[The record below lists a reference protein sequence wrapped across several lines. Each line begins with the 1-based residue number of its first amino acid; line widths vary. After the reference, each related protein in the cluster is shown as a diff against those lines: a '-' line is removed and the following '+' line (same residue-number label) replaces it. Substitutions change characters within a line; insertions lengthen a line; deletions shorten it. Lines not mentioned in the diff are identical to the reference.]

1 MPAKPMKPEQ
11 PMDDL
16 SHSLAGLGESTT
28 AAELVRTKGQSKK
41 LKVIT
46 EKQLMDWVNTVITR
60 HMAGKVDSISD
71 KEKEE
76 MLKKVQDELAK
87 RIKREQ
93 DAQGE
98 RDRMKADLDKAMA
111 KVAESQSNAASA
123 EQATEAI
130 DSLKK
135 ALAEREQMIEELQQD
150 KYEIED
156 QLAENRALASTTL
169 AEKDEMG
176 EKHKQAL
183 KNYMLRANTLVE
195 GVLGLDNQLYGGRH
209 IDENQVPDD
218 AADEEQFYHDYDVGA
233 KIIDTLSNDLQRL
246 RGIAQSAQKQT
257 ERMANDPRMNLL
269 EGDLQLLEQL
279 KGGSL
284 TAVDVAE
291 PVEGL
296 VEAMNG
302 ARIEA
307 EQLEH
312 TGKQALGTAAGREDA
327 IAAVPATDSGTPAE
341 VLAGTTGVVR
351 EFAAVLARGRQRMVA
366 LKEMA
371 DQADEAR
378 NSAEEELGEVRGAYQ
393 HVLGTIAARAKADKQ
408 HVPTALVD
416 EDAPPAESSAK
427 ASDII
432 KNIKGGGDVKPIIA
446 EQIVLMDRLLGEEAG
461 VHMAPPAKDATN
473 DDLIA
478 RLREDSA
485 ALARLVKEK
494 SRAVADAQAREKAI
508 AEEVRALVKTR
519 SHITP
524 EHQGEEQLDASVVQL
539 NRALDDAQEPAQ
551 LASAA
556 QQVIHHLREQ
566 LAKAPSQAEVK
577 RLDDERSRLASQI
590 GQAQQKI
597 RTLEEEVAKAKGEIA
612 AVQARSEAQRRAER
626 EMASDVVRAAQG
638 DDQLADSVT
647 DLALAADAGDDD
659 NLVPALREAVTGL
672 SRRKQD
678 LDEENKRLRGE
689 LDGLRSQAQEAEARG
704 ANLQGEQAK
713 LSKSLADAQ
722 QQVQE
727 LERNLSKAPSQ
738 ADVKRLDDERSRL
751 ASQIGQSQQK
761 IRTLEDE
768 VAKAKGEVAAAQAR
782 SEAQR
787 RAEREMASDVVRA
800 AQGDD
805 QLADSVTDLALA
817 ADAGDDDNLVPALR
831 EAVTGLSRRKQD
843 LDEEN
848 KRLRGELDGLRS
860 QAQEAE
866 ARGANLQGE
875 QAKLSKGLADAQ
887 QQVQELER
895 DLSRARTDLD
905 LMRNQAQEANNRRTA
920 LEAERG
926 KAFSQLTTMEQRLRE
941 TEAELARARGDLV
954 ALSSSSKAQS
964 EADRAVATELVS
976 AAKGDPE
983 LADAIA
989 DLALTLEDTPSSD
1002 QPVDAA
1008 TVSRQIAAGV
1018 ALLAERKQAL
1028 THQAERLQ
1036 QDANSLKWQLKEA
1049 NERAVALEGERDEMA
1064 ASGKEIINLLTQQKE
1079 RTAQELDTLKRG
1091 VAETEALLTRFQG
1104 RTLSAETANRQLA
1117 EVLSTLAAQE
1127 KDQNSGDVEDKR
1139 LDLELALSQL
1149 PDEGEDAVSIPED
1162 LSLQLAESG
1171 RKLAEAL
1178 LSRRA
1183 QMTSS
1188 FKRAKEEQESLK
1200 GQLDKLREEVTA
1212 AQNRLDEQQ
1221 ASLRSSQAEVKAV
1234 RHELTMQGKD
1244 LAAKVQELTDTRGE
1258 VASIKAEL
1266 DVAAQRVEEQ
1276 DRRLQ
1281 TTTAKLAEA
1290 QREQERLLR
1299 ELNEH
1304 QQRGDAAEHT
1314 QTQLVQAL
1322 RSLTNRQD
1330 ASPTVARALTDADQA
1345 DPLSKAA
1352 QKLDLAR
1359 AAGPEQL
1366 ASAGQAYVHALK
1378 DRVQTLAERMEEARG
1393 ELAATKR
1400 SEDSLNSELAA
1411 LRASVVD
1418 RDHQIQ
1424 NLADGI
1430 EKAKA
1435 EQSDLLSQVMEQRRH
1450 RDEAQAELQQ
1460 VREQLRLAQAEVA
1473 DFQARDGASSG
1484 HLSSDLDRVRQEAN
1498 KERAERSEI
1507 EDQLAQAQ
1515 ERLDAAEARLKA
1527 QRDELT
1533 KRLAERDHEI
1543 DKKDRQLKE
1552 LTEQRADTKGF
1563 EARIAALTKELEEAQ
1578 EEITQFKTAFGT
1590 HAGNA
1595 AKSTDLA
1602 REMRNLTSERDT
1614 MREKLRTLEADLAEA
1629 NSTIASKDSL
1639 LSDKRKTGSSD
1650 KEKTQKE
1657 LSEMRDT
1664 VTAVRDELRKL
1675 KEENAGLK
1683 ARIRRL
1689 TEGQAG
1695 SGPSGGFKTV

>member
-1 MPAKPMKPEQ
+1 MPAKPLKPDIKPEQ
-11 PMDDL
+11 PMEDL

-76 MLKKVQDELAK
+76 MLKKVQEELAK

-93 DAQGE
+93 DAQSE
-98 RDRMKADLDKAMA
+98 RDRMKSDLDKAMA
-111 KVAESQSNAASA
+111 KVAEAQSSAASA
-123 EQATEAI
+123 EQTAEAI

-150 KYEIED
+150 KYELED

-176 EKHKQAL
+176 EKHKQGM

-209 IDENQVPDD
+209 IDENPVSDD
-218 AADEEQFYHDYDVGA
+218 APDEEQFYHDYDVGA
-233 KIIDTLSNDLQRL
+233 KVIETLSNDLQRL

-257 ERMANDPRMNLL
+257 ERLANDPRMNLL

-302 ARIEA
+302 ARTEA
-307 EQLEH
+307 QQLEH
-312 TGKQALGTAAGREDA
+312 TGKQALGMAAGREDA
-327 IAAVPATDSGTPAE
+327 IAAVPATDSGSPAE

-351 EFAAVLARGRQRMVA
+351 EFAAILARGRQRMVA

-378 NSAEEELGEVRGAYQ
+378 NSAEEELGEMRAAYQ
-393 HVLGTIAARAKADKQ
+393 QVLGTVAERAKADKQ
-408 HVPTALVD
+408 RVPTALVD
-416 EDAPPAESSAK
+416 EDAPLAESSAK
-427 ASDII
+427 AAEII
-432 KNIKGGGDVKPIIA
+432 KNIKGGGDVKPIIS
-446 EQIVLMDRLLGEEAG
+446 EQLILMDRLLGDEAG
-461 VHMAPPAKDATN
+461 VRMVPPAKDAS
-473 DDLIA
+473 DEDFIA

-485 ALARLVKEK
+485 ALARLMREK
-494 SRAVADAQAREKAI
+494 SQALTAAQAREKSV
-508 AEEVRALVKTR
+508 AEEIRALAKTR
-519 SHITP
+519 ADITP
-524 EHQGEEQLDASVVQL
+524 EHQGDEKLDASVVQL
-539 NRALDDAQEPAQ
+539 ARALDDAEEPAQ
-551 LASAA
+551 VANAA
-556 QQVIHHLREQ
+556 QQVIHQLREQ
-566 LAKAPSQAEVK
+566 LAKAPSQSDIK
-577 RLDDERSRLASQI
+577 RLDEERGRLASQI

-597 RTLEEEVAKAKGEIA
+597 RSLEEEVAKAKGDVA
-612 AVQARSEAQRRAER
+612 AVQARGEAQRRAER
-626 EMASDVVRAAQG
+626 DMANEVVRAAKG
-638 DDQLADSVT
+638 DDQLADAVT
-647 DLALAADAGDDD
+647 DLALAADADDED

-678 LDEENKRLRGE
+678 LDEENKRLRAE
-689 LDGLRSQAQEAEARG
+689 LDALRSKAQEAESRG
-704 ANLQGEQAK
+704 AALH
-713 LSKSLADAQ
+713 SD
-722 QQVQE
+722 
-727 LERNLSKAPSQ
+727 
-738 ADVKRLDDERSRL
+738 
-751 ASQIGQSQQK
+751 QQK
-761 IRTLEDE
+761 LH
-768 VAKAKGEVAAAQAR
+768 KNL
-782 SEAQR
+782 SEAQ
-787 RAEREMASDVVRA
+787 
-800 AQGDD
+800 QH
-805 QLADSVTDLALA
+805 
-817 ADAGDDDNLVPALR
+817 
-831 EAVTGLSRRKQD
+831 
-843 LDEEN
+843 
-848 KRLRGELDGLRS
+848 
-860 QAQEAE
+860 
-866 ARGANLQGE
+866 
-875 QAKLSKGLADAQ
+875 
-887 QQVQELER
+887 VQEMER

-905 LMRNQAQEANNRRTA
+905 LMRNQAQEANSRRAT

-926 KAFSQLTTMEQRLRE
+926 KAFSQLTSMEQRLRDA
-941 TEAELARARGDLV
+941 EAELAKARGEL
-954 ALSSSSKAQS
+954 AAISSSSKAQS
-964 EADRAVATELVS
+964 EAGRAVATELVS

-983 LADAIA
+983 LADTIA
-989 DLALTLEDTPSSD
+989 DLALALEDTPSSE
-1002 QPVDAA
+1002 QPMDTA
-1008 TVSRQIAAGV
+1008 TVSRQVAAGV
-1018 ALLAERKQAL
+1018 AHLAQRKQAL
-1028 THQAERLQ
+1028 AQQAERLQ
-1036 QDANSLKWQLKEA
+1036 QDANALRWQLKEA
-1049 NERAVALEGERDEMA
+1049 HENAVALEGERDEMA
-1064 ASGKEIINLLTQQKE
+1064 ASGKEVINLLTHQKE
-1079 RTAQELDTLKRG
+1079 RTVQELEALKRSS
-1091 VAETEALLTRFQG
+1091 AENEALLTRFQG

-1117 EVLSTLAAQE
+1117 EALSTLASLE
-1127 KDQNSGDVEDKR
+1127 KDQHAGEVEDKR
-1139 LDLELALSQL
+1139 VDLELALSQL
-1149 PDEGEDAVSIPED
+1149 PDEGEDAVSIPEN

-1183 QMTSS
+1183 QMTTS
-1188 FKRAKEEQESLK
+1188 FKRAQEDQESLK
-1200 GQLDKLREEVTA
+1200 AQLDKLRAEVTV
-1212 AQNRLDEQQ
+1212 AQNKLDEQQ
-1221 ASLRSSQAEVKAV
+1221 SSLRSSQAEVKAV

-1244 LAAKVQELTDTRGE
+1244 LAAKVQELTGTRGE

-1276 DRRLQ
+1276 DLRLQ
-1281 TTTAKLAEA
+1281 QTTAKLVEA

-1299 ELNEH
+1299 ELGQH

-1314 QTQLVQAL
+1314 QAQLVQAL

-1366 ASAGQAYVHALK
+1366 ASAGQAYIHALK
-1378 DRVQTLAERMEEARG
+1378 DRVQTLAERMEGARG

-1400 SEDSLNSELAA
+1400 SEDSLNNELAA
-1411 LRASVVD
+1411 LRASVID
-1418 RDHQIQ
+1418 REHQVQ
-1424 NLADGI
+1424 NLAD
-1430 EKAKA
+1430 ELAKA
-1435 EQSDLLSQVMEQRRH
+1435 NAQQSDLLNQMMEQRRH
-1450 RDEAQAELQQ
+1450 RDEAQAELKQLN
-1460 VREQLRLAQAEVA
+1460 EQLRLAQAEVA
-1473 DFQARDGASSG
+1473 DYQARDGASSG
-1484 HLSSDLDRVRQEAN
+1484 HLSSDLDRLRQEAN
-1498 KERAERSEI
+1498 KERANRAEI
-1507 EDQLAQAQ
+1507 EDLLAQAQ
-1515 ERLDAAEARLKA
+1515 ERADAAEARIKS
-1527 QRDELT
+1527 QREELT

-1552 LTEQRADTKGF
+1552 LAEQRADIKGL
-1563 EARIAALTKELEEAQ
+1563 EARVETLTSELAKAHEDLKQFE
-1578 EEITQFKTAFGT
+1578 TQFGA

-1602 REMRNLTSERDT
+1602 REMKNLSHERDAL
-1614 MREKLRTLEADLAEA
+1614 REKLRTLEADLAEA

-1650 KEKTQKE
+1650 KEKKEKE
-1657 LSEMRDT
+1657 LLDMRDT
-1664 VTAVRDELRKL
+1664 VTAVRDEVRKL

-1689 TEGQAG
+1689 TDNNAG

>member
-11 PMDDL
+11 PMEEA
-16 SHSLAGLGESTT
+16 SQSLAGLGESTT
-28 AAELVRTKGQSKK
+28 AAELVRTKGQSQK

-60 HMAGKVDSISD
+60 HMAGKVDGISD
-71 KEKEE
+71 REKEE

-93 DAQGE
+93 DTQAE

-123 EQATEAI
+123 EQTAEAI

-209 IDENQVPDD
+209 TDDNPVPED
-218 AADEEQFYHDYDVGA
+218 AAVEEQFYHDYEVGA
-233 KIIDTLSNDLQRL
+233 KVIETLSNDLQRL

-257 ERMANDPRMNLL
+257 ERLANDPRMNLL
-269 EGDLQLLEQL
+269 EGDLALLEQL

-284 TAVDVAE
+284 AAVDVAA
-291 PVEGL
+291 PVENL
-296 VEAMNG
+296 VEAMSG
-302 ARIEA
+302 ARDEA
-307 EQLEH
+307 QQLEH
-312 TGKQALGTAAGREDA
+312 AGKQALGTVAGREDA
-327 IAAVPATDSGTPAE
+327 LSSVPSTDSGTPAE
-341 VLAGTTGVVR
+341 VIAGTTSVVR
-351 EFAAVLARGRQRMVA
+351 ELAAVLAQGRKRMGV

-378 NSAEEELGEVRGAYQ
+378 NSAEEELGEVRTAYQ

-416 EDAPPAESSAK
+416 EDAPLAESSAK
-427 ASDII
+427 AADII
-432 KNIKGGGDVKPIIA
+432 KNITGGGDVKPIIS
-446 EQIVLMDRLLGEEAG
+446 EQLVLMDRLLGEEAG
-461 VHMAPPAKDATN
+461 VRMAPPAKDAS
-473 DDLIA
+473 DADLLA
-478 RLREDSA
+478 RLREDST

-494 SRAVADAQAREKAI
+494 TQALAAAQMREKAV
-508 AEEVRALVKTR
+508 AEEVRALAKTR
-519 SHITP
+519 ADITP
-524 EHQGEEQLDASVVQL
+524 EHHGDEKLDASVVQL

-551 LASAA
+551 VGSAV
-556 QQVIHHLREQ
+556 QQVIHQLREQ
-566 LAKAPSQAEVK
+566 LAKAPSQADLK
-577 RLDDERSRLASQI
+577 RLDDERGRLASQI

-597 RTLEEEVAKAKGEIA
+597 RTLEDDVAKARGEVA
-612 AVQARSEAQRRAER
+612 AVQARGEAQRRAER
-626 EMASDVVRAAQG
+626 EMATEVVRAAKG
-638 DDQLADSVT
+638 DDQLADAVT

-678 LDEENKRLRGE
+678 LSEENKRLQGE
-689 LDGLRSQAQEAEARG
+689 LSGLRNKAQEAETRG
-704 ANLQGEQAK
+704 ASLQSEQ
-713 LSKSLADAQ
+713 Q
-722 QQVQE
+722 
-727 LERNLSKAPSQ
+727 
-738 ADVKRLDDERSRL
+738 
-751 ASQIGQSQQK
+751 
-761 IRTLEDE
+761 
-768 VAKAKGEVAAAQAR
+768 
-782 SEAQR
+782 
-787 RAEREMASDVVRA
+787 
-800 AQGDD
+800 
-805 QLADSVTDLALA
+805 
-817 ADAGDDDNLVPALR
+817 
-831 EAVTGLSRRKQD
+831 
-843 LDEEN
+843 
-848 KRLRGELDGLRS
+848 
-860 QAQEAE
+860 
-866 ARGANLQGE
+866 
-875 QAKLSKGLADAQ
+875 KLSKGLTEAQ
-887 QQVQELER
+887 QHVQELER

-905 LMRNQAQEANNRRTA
+905 LMRNQAQESNSRRTT

-926 KAFSQLTTMEQRLRE
+926 KAFSQLTTMEQRLHDAD
-941 TEAELARARGDLV
+941 AELNKARTDLA
-954 ALSSSSKAQS
+954 ALSASAKTQS

-976 AAKGDPE
+976 AAKGDND
-983 LADAIA
+983 LAETIA
-989 DLALTLEDTPSSD
+989 DLALSLEDTPSSD

-1008 TVSRQIAAGV
+1008 TVSRQVAAGV
-1018 ALLAERKQAL
+1018 AHLAQRKQEL
-1028 THQAERLQ
+1028 TQQAERLQ

-1049 NERAVALEGERDEMA
+1049 NERAVAFEGERDEMA
-1064 ASGKEIINLLTQQKE
+1064 ASGKEVINLLTQQKE
-1079 RTAQELDTLKRG
+1079 RTVQELEAIKRST
-1091 VAETEALLTRFQG
+1091 AETEGLLTRFQG

-1117 EVLSTLAAQE
+1117 EALSTLASLE
-1127 KDQNSGDVEDKR
+1127 KDQNAGDVEDKR
-1139 LDLELALSQL
+1139 VDLELALSQL
-1149 PDEGEDAVSIPED
+1149 PDEGEDAVSIPEN

-1183 QMTSS
+1183 QMTTS
-1188 FKRAKEEQESLK
+1188 FKRAKEDQESLQS
-1200 GQLDKLREEVTA
+1200 QLDKQRAEVA
-1212 AQNRLDEQQ
+1212 AALNKLDEQQ
-1221 ASLRSSQAEVKAV
+1221 SSLRSSQAEVKAV
-1234 RHELTMQGKD
+1234 RHELTMQGKE
-1244 LAAKVQELTDTRGE
+1244 LAAKVQELTGTRGE

-1281 TTTAKLAEA
+1281 QTTAKLLEA

-1299 ELNEH
+1299 DLGQQ

-1378 DRVQTLAERMEEARG
+1378 DRVQTLAERMEGARG

-1400 SEDSLNSELAA
+1400 SEDALNSELAA

-1418 RDHQIQ
+1418 RDHQLQ
-1424 NLADGI
+1424 NLADTI

-1435 EQSDLLSQVMEQRRH
+1435 EQSELLNQVMEQRRH
-1450 RDEAQAELQQ
+1450 RDDATADLKQL
-1460 VREQLRLAQAEVA
+1460 REQLRLAQAEVA
-1473 DFQARDGASSG
+1473 DYQARDGASSG
-1484 HLSSDLDRVRQEAN
+1484 HMSSDIDRLRQEIE
-1498 KERAERSEI
+1498 KERANRAEVEGQLSE
-1507 EDQLAQAQ
+1507 AQ
-1515 ERLDAAEARLKA
+1515 ERADAADARLKA

-1533 KRLAERDHEI
+1533 RRLAERDQVI
-1543 DKKDRQLKE
+1543 DKKDRELKD
-1552 LTEQRADTKGF
+1552 LAEQRADSKGL
-1563 EARIAALTKELEEAQ
+1563 EAQVGALTKELSQATDRIKELETVYGA
-1578 EEITQFKTAFGT
+1578 
-1590 HAGNA
+1590 HAGA
-1595 AKSTDLA
+1595 TAKTTDLG
-1602 REMRNLTSERDT
+1602 RELKHMHGERDG
-1614 MREKLRTLEADLAEA
+1614 MREKLRQIEADLA
-1629 NSTIASKDSL
+1629 DSISL
-1639 LSDKRKTGSSD
+1639 TAQLKSQLDDKRKDVGSS
-1650 KEKTQKE
+1650 KEKVQKE
-1657 LSEMRDT
+1657 MVELRD
-1664 VTAVRDELRKL
+1664 AAAGVRDDNRKL

-1689 TEGQAG
+1689 TDNNAG

>member
-11 PMDDL
+11 PMEDL
-16 SHSLAGLGESTT
+16 SQSLAGLGESTT

-46 EKQLMDWVNTVITR
+46 EKQLMEWVNTVISR

-93 DAQGE
+93 DAQAE
-98 RDRMKADLDKAMA
+98 RDRMKGDLEKAMA
-111 KVAESQSNAASA
+111 KVAEAQSSAASA
-123 EQATEAI
+123 EQTEEAI
-130 DSLKK
+130 NSLKK

-209 IDENQVPDD
+209 IEENPVPDD

-233 KIIDTLSNDLQRL
+233 KVIETLSNDLQRL
-246 RGIAQSAQKQT
+246 RGIAQKAQSQT
-257 ERMANDPRMNLL
+257 ERLANDPRMNLL

-302 ARIEA
+302 ARTEA
-307 EQLEH
+307 QQLEH

-351 EFAAVLARGRQRMVA
+351 ELAAVLARGRQRMVA

-378 NSAEEELGEVRGAYQ
+378 NSAEEELGEVRTAYMQ
-393 HVLGTIAARAKADKQ
+393 VLGTIAARAKADKQ

-416 EDAPPAESSAK
+416 EDAPFAESTAK
-427 ASDII
+427 AADII
-432 KNIKGGGDVKPIIA
+432 KNLKGGGDIKPIIS
-446 EQIVLMDRLLGEEAG
+446 EQLVLMDRLLGEEAG
-461 VHMAPPAKDATN
+461 VRMAPPAKDAS
-473 DDLIA
+473 DEDLLA

-485 ALARLVKEK
+485 ALARLMKEK
-494 SRAVADAQAREKAI
+494 STALAAAETREKAV
-508 AEEVRALVKTR
+508 AEEIRALAKTR
-519 SHITP
+519 ADITP
-524 EHQGEEQLDASVVQL
+524 EQQGDEKLDASVVQL

-551 LASAA
+551 VANAA
-556 QQVIHHLREQ
+556 QQVIHELREQ
-566 LAKAPSQAEVK
+566 LAKAPSQTDVK
-577 RLDDERSRLASQI
+577 RLDEERSRLASQI

-597 RTLEEEVAKAKGEIA
+597 RALEDEVAKAKGEVA
-612 AVQARSEAQRRAER
+612 AVQARGEAQRRAER
-626 EMASDVVRAAQG
+626 DMATELVNAAKG

-647 DLALAADAGDDD
+647 DLALATDAGDED

-678 LDEENKRLRGE
+678 LSEENQRMRGE
-689 LDGLRSQAQEAEARG
+689 LDELRAKAQEAETRG
-704 ANLQGEQAK
+704 ANLHGEQQK
-713 LSKSLADAQ
+713 LSKNLTEAQ
-722 QQVQE
+722 QH
-727 LERNLSKAPSQ
+727 
-738 ADVKRLDDERSRL
+738 
-751 ASQIGQSQQK
+751 I
-761 IRTLEDE
+761 
-768 VAKAKGEVAAAQAR
+768 
-782 SEAQR
+782 
-787 RAEREMASDVVRA
+787 
-800 AQGDD
+800 
-805 QLADSVTDLALA
+805 
-817 ADAGDDDNLVPALR
+817 
-831 EAVTGLSRRKQD
+831 
-843 LDEEN
+843 
-848 KRLRGELDGLRS
+848 
-860 QAQEAE
+860 
-866 ARGANLQGE
+866 
-875 QAKLSKGLADAQ
+875 
-887 QQVQELER
+887 QELER

-905 LMRNQAQEANNRRTA
+905 LMRNQAQEANSRRTA

-926 KAFSQLTTMEQRLRE
+926 KAFSQLTTMEQRLRD
-941 TEAELARARGDLV
+941 ADADLV
-954 ALSSSSKAQS
+954 KARSDLAALSAASKAQS

-983 LADAIA
+983 LAEAIA
-989 DLALTLEDTPSSD
+989 DLAMSLEDTPSSD
-1002 QPVDAA
+1002 QPVDPA
-1008 TVSRQIAAGV
+1008 TVSRQVAAGV
-1018 ALLAERKQAL
+1018 AQLAQRRQALAE
-1028 THQAERLQ
+1028 QAERLQ
-1036 QDANSLKWQLKEA
+1036 QDSHSLKWQLKEA
-1049 NERAVALEGERDEMA
+1049 NERAVTLEGERDEMA
-1064 ASGKEIINLLTQQKE
+1064 ASGKEVINLLTQQKE
-1079 RTAQELDTLKRG
+1079 RTVQELEMIKRSA
-1091 VAETEALLTRFQG
+1091 AENDALLTRLQG

-1117 EVLSTLAAQE
+1117 EALSTLASLE

-1139 LDLELALSQL
+1139 VDLELALSQL
-1149 PDEGEDAVSIPED
+1149 PDEGEEAVSIPEN

-1188 FKRAKEEQESLK
+1188 FKRAKEDQETLK
-1200 GQLDKLREEVTA
+1200 TQLENLRGEVTA
-1212 AQNRLDEQQ
+1212 AQNKLEEQQ

-1258 VASIKAEL
+1258 VAGIKAEL

-1281 TTTAKLAEA
+1281 ETTTKLAEA

-1299 ELNEH
+1299 ELGEQ

-1314 QTQLVQAL
+1314 QTQMIQAL

-1330 ASPTVARALTDADQA
+1330 AAPAVARALTDADQA

-1366 ASAGQAYVHALK
+1366 AIAGQAYVHALK

-1400 SEDSLNSELAA
+1400 SEDALNSELAA

-1418 RDHQIQ
+1418 RDHQLQ

-1435 EQSDLLSQVMEQRRH
+1435 EQSELLNQVMEQRRN
-1450 RDEAQAELQQ
+1450 RDDALAELKQLH
-1460 VREQLRLAQAEVA
+1460 EQLRLAQAEAA
-1473 DFQARDGASSG
+1473 DYQARDGASAG
-1484 HLSSDLDRVRQEAN
+1484 HMSSDIDRLRQEIE
-1498 KERAERSEI
+1498 KERANRTEI
-1507 EDQLAQAQ
+1507 ENQLAEAM
-1515 ERLDAAEARLKA
+1515 ERAEAADARLKA

-1533 KRLAERDHEI
+1533 RRLAERDQVI
-1543 DKKDRQLKE
+1543 DKKDRELKE
-1552 LTEQRADTKGF
+1552 LAEQRADSKGL
-1563 EARIAALTKELEEAQ
+1563 EAQVSALTKELSQATDRIKELE
-1578 EEITQFKTAFGT
+1578 TVFGA
-1590 HAGNA
+1590 HAGA
-1595 AKSTDLA
+1595 TAKTSDLA
-1602 REMRNLTSERDT
+1602 RELKHMHGERDQL
-1614 MREKLRTLEADLAEA
+1614 REKLRQIEADLA
-1629 NSTIASKDSL
+1629 DSVSMTAQL
-1639 LSDKRKTGSSD
+1639 KAQLDEKRKDVGSS
-1650 KEKTQKE
+1650 KEKVQKE
-1657 LSEMRDT
+1657 MVELRDAVAT
-1664 VTAVRDELRKL
+1664 VRDENRKL

-1689 TEGQAG
+1689 TDNNAG

>member
-1 MPAKPMKPEQ
+1 MPAKPMKPDQ
-11 PMDDL
+11 PIDDL
-16 SHSLAGLGESTT
+16 SQSLAGLGESTT

-46 EKQLMDWVNTVITR
+46 EKQLMEWVNTVISR
-60 HMAGKVDSISD
+60 HLAGKVDSISD

-93 DAQGE
+93 DAQAE

-111 KVAESQSNAASA
+111 KVAESQSSAASA
-123 EQATEAI
+123 EQTEEAI
-130 DSLKK
+130 NSLKK

-169 AEKDEMG
+169 AEKDELS

-183 KNYMLRANTLVE
+183 KNYMLRANALVE

-209 IDENQVPDD
+209 IEDNPVPDD

-233 KIIDTLSNDLQRL
+233 KVIETLSNDLQRL
-246 RGIAQSAQKQT
+246 RGIAQSAQRQT

-269 EGDLQLLEQL
+269 EADLQLLEQL

-296 VEAMNG
+296 IEAMNG
-302 ARIEA
+302 ARTEA
-307 EQLEH
+307 QQLEH

-327 IAAVPATDSGTPAE
+327 IASVPATDSGAPAE
-341 VLAGTTGVVR
+341 VIAGTTGVVR
-351 EFAAVLARGRQRMVA
+351 ELAAVLARGRQRMVA

-378 NSAEEELGEVRGAYQ
+378 NSAEEELGEVRAAYMQ
-393 HVLGTIAARAKADKQ
+393 VLGSIAARAKADKQ

-416 EDAPPAESSAK
+416 EDAPLAESSTK
-427 ASDII
+427 AADII
-432 KNIKGGGDVKPIIA
+432 KNIKGGGDSKPIIA
-446 EQIVLMDRLLGEEAG
+446 EQLVLMDRLLGEEAG
-461 VHMAPPAKDATN
+461 VRMAPPGKDAS
-473 DDLIA
+473 DADLLA

-485 ALARLVKEK
+485 ALARLIKEK
-494 SRAVADAQAREKAI
+494 STALAAAEMREKAV
-508 AEEVRALVKTR
+508 AEEIRALAKTR
-519 SHITP
+519 ADITP
-524 EHQGEEQLDASVVQL
+524 EQQGDEKLDASVVQL

-551 LASAA
+551 VASAA
-556 QQVIHHLREQ
+556 QQVIHQLREQ
-566 LAKAPSQAEVK
+566 LAKAPSQADVK
-577 RLDDERSRLASQI
+577 RLDEERNRLASQI

-597 RTLEEEVAKAKGEIA
+597 RTLEDEVAKAKGEVA
-612 AVQARSEAQRRAER
+612 AVQARGEAQRRAER
-626 EMASDVVRAAQG
+626 DMAAELVRAAQG
-638 DDQLADSVT
+638 DDLLADSVT
-647 DLALAADAGDDD
+647 DLALATDAGDED

-678 LDEENKRLRGE
+678 LSEENQRMRDE
-689 LDGLRSQAQEAEARG
+689 LDALRAKAQEAEARG
-704 ANLQGEQAK
+704 SSLHGEQQK
-713 LSKSLADAQ
+713 LSKNLTEAQ
-722 QQVQE
+722 QH
-727 LERNLSKAPSQ
+727 
-738 ADVKRLDDERSRL
+738 
-751 ASQIGQSQQK
+751 I
-761 IRTLEDE
+761 
-768 VAKAKGEVAAAQAR
+768 
-782 SEAQR
+782 
-787 RAEREMASDVVRA
+787 
-800 AQGDD
+800 
-805 QLADSVTDLALA
+805 
-817 ADAGDDDNLVPALR
+817 
-831 EAVTGLSRRKQD
+831 
-843 LDEEN
+843 
-848 KRLRGELDGLRS
+848 
-860 QAQEAE
+860 
-866 ARGANLQGE
+866 
-875 QAKLSKGLADAQ
+875 
-887 QQVQELER
+887 QELER

-905 LMRNQAQEANNRRTA
+905 LMRNQAQEANSRRTA

-926 KAFSQLTTMEQRLRE
+926 KAFSQLTTMEQRLRDAD
-941 TEAELARARGDLV
+941 AELAKARNDLA
-954 ALSSSSKAQS
+954 ALTAASKAQS

-976 AAKGDPE
+976 AANGDPE
-983 LADAIA
+983 LAEAIA
-989 DLALTLEDTPSSD
+989 DLAMSLEDTPSSD
-1002 QPVDAA
+1002 QPVDPA
-1008 TVSRQIAAGV
+1008 TVSRQVAAGV
-1018 ALLAERKQAL
+1018 AQLAQRRRALAE
-1028 THQAERLQ
+1028 QAERLQ
-1036 QDANSLKWQLKEA
+1036 QDTNSLKWQLKEA

-1064 ASGKEIINLLTQQKE
+1064 ASGKEVINLLTQQKE
-1079 RTAQELDTLKRG
+1079 RTVQELEAIKRAA
-1091 VAETEALLTRFQG
+1091 AENEALLTRLQG

-1117 EVLSTLAAQE
+1117 EALSTLASLE
-1127 KDQNSGDVEDKR
+1127 KDQNASEVEDKR
-1139 LDLELALSQL
+1139 VDLELALSQL
-1149 PDEGEDAVSIPED
+1149 PDEGEDAVSIPEN

-1188 FKRAKEEQESLK
+1188 FKRAKEDQETLK
-1200 GQLDKLREEVTA
+1200 TQLEKLRGEVAA
-1212 AQNRLDEQQ
+1212 AQNKLDEQQ

-1244 LAAKVQELTDTRGE
+1244 LASKVQELTDARGE

-1281 TTTAKLAEA
+1281 EATTKLAEA

-1299 ELNEH
+1299 ELGEQ

-1314 QTQLVQAL
+1314 QAQLIQAL

-1330 ASPTVARALTDADQA
+1330 AAPTVARALTDPDQA

-1366 ASAGQAYVHALK
+1366 ASASQAYVHALK

-1400 SEDSLNSELAA
+1400 SEDALNSELAA

-1418 RDHQIQ
+1418 RDHQLQ

-1435 EQSDLLSQVMEQRRH
+1435 EQSELLNQVMEQRRN
-1450 RDEAQAELQQ
+1450 RDDALAELKQL
-1460 VREQLRLAQAEVA
+1460 REQLRLAQAEVA
-1473 DFQARDGASSG
+1473 DYQARDGASTG
-1484 HLSSDLDRVRQEAN
+1484 HMSSDIDRLRQEIE
-1498 KERAERSEI
+1498 KERATRAEI
-1507 EDQLAQAQ
+1507 ENQLSEAM
-1515 ERLDAAEARLKA
+1515 ERAEAADARLKA

-1533 KRLAERDHEI
+1533 RRLAERDQVI
-1543 DKKDRQLKE
+1543 DKKDRELKE
-1552 LTEQRADTKGF
+1552 LAEQRADSKGL
-1563 EARIAALTKELEEAQ
+1563 EAQVSALTKELSQATDRIKELETVYGA
-1578 EEITQFKTAFGT
+1578 
-1590 HAGNA
+1590 HAGA
-1595 AKSTDLA
+1595 TAKTSDLA
-1602 REMRNLTSERDT
+1602 RELKHMHGERDQL
-1614 MREKLRTLEADLAEA
+1614 REKLRQIEADLA
-1629 NSTIASKDSL
+1629 DSVSMTAQL
-1639 LSDKRKTGSSD
+1639 KAQLDEKRKDVGSS
-1650 KEKTQKE
+1650 KEKVQKE
-1657 LSEMRDT
+1657 MVELRDAAAT
-1664 VTAVRDELRKL
+1664 VRDENRKL

-1689 TEGQAG
+1689 TDNNAG